1 MRPAARMTPKLSL
14 TWLSQ
19 IIFCEKGSVEST
31 HNGTDQPLPLLTLPR
46 GYAQDGHRAD
56 WESGMALSPRN
67 TAECL
72 SWELPV

>member
-31 HNGTDQPLPLLTLPR
+31 HKVPTSH
-46 GYAQDGHRAD
+46 YH
-56 WESGMALSPRN
+56 S
-67 TAECL
+67 
-72 SWELPV
+72 